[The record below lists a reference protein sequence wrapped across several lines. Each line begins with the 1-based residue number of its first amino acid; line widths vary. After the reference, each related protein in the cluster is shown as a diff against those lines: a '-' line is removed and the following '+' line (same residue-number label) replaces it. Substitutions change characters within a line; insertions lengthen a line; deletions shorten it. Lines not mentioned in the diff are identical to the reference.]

1 MVSISASSRQYLLA
15 LLDTQKQT
23 DLIAA
28 KMVEGKRVLSVSD
41 NAFSFYQAR
50 SFDYRQ
56 ANLTAVNEKVGTALK
71 TLTSADKGA
80 KGIKSELSKLEGL
93 LKDLTTNSGSN
104 ATTFQATGTNVAAN
118 VFNKAGTIA
127 APVNTQSGLVDT
139 ADSFSTA
146 ASIFRKAGVTSTTNL
161 NEIVGGAV
169 ADTDLKT
176 NDILSFKVGAKE
188 LFLKVVNTPPVQNQ
202 AGNTS
207 ATAIEVRSIFDIVSA
222 LNGKALNGTTDLAS
236 TALFDAADNVSAGWN
251 ATDGFMLSS
260 SSTANRTVGLSRN
273 AATVDFAKN
282 IFGGTSGTLI
292 PGTPPTAVTN
302 ISPPVAPGA
311 GSGRLRQG
319 DIIQVRVGDT
329 AGGGTQQSLF
339 LKVTKNFTGSFNGQ
353 RGDGLSAQPGGG
365 STGALEVRTIG
376 DIVNALNGRNTNNGA
391 LTGFNWGAGNVVSA
405 SFDSSK
411 ATTAL
416 ATGESRFSL
425 NSSTALQISLNRA
438 NTTDAAV
445 ASSVFGGTGT
455 LVGTGTGVTNFT
467 NQLTSAALEKR
478 ISVARVF
485 QASLEQVDNLT
496 NDATFGGN
504 NLLNSAGG
512 FNVDLSDAT
521 SAPTASTFQV
531 KLSSA
536 TDAVSLGFAAKVGG
550 VYQDGAQLNFNT
562 NALVNGALVK
572 TQSALARLE
581 GRQVEIDSLTDSLKT
596 RSDFN
601 NTVKSSLG
609 SASNDLTA
617 LDQAEATAQ
626 AQAVSFGNSVAT
638 KFLGTI
644 AQRSQ
649 QLLQLF

>member
-1 MVSISASSRQYLLA
+1 
-15 LLDTQKQT
+15 
-23 DLIAA
+23 
-28 KMVEGKRVLSVSD
+28 
-41 NAFSFYQAR
+41 
-50 SFDYRQ
+50 
-56 ANLTAVNEKVGTALK
+56 
-71 TLTSADKGA
+71 
-80 KGIKSELSKLEGL
+80 
-93 LKDLTTNSGSN
+93 
-104 ATTFQATGTNVAAN
+104 
-118 VFNKAGTIA
+118 
-127 APVNTQSGLVDT
+127 
-139 ADSFSTA
+139 
-146 ASIFRKAGVTSTTNL
+146 
-161 NEIVGGAV
+161 
-169 ADTDLKT
+169 
-176 NDILSFKVGAKE
+176 
-188 LFLKVVNTPPVQNQ
+188 
-202 AGNTS
+202 
-207 ATAIEVRSIFDIVSA
+207 
-222 LNGKALNGTTDLAS
+222 
-236 TALFDAADNVSAGWN
+236 
-251 ATDGFMLSS
+251 
-260 SSTANRTVGLSRN
+260 
-273 AATVDFAKN
+273 
-282 IFGGTSGTLI
+282 
-292 PGTPPTAVTN
+292 
-302 ISPPVAPGA
+302 
-311 GSGRLRQG
+311 
-319 DIIQVRVGDT
+319 
-329 AGGGTQQSLF
+329 
-339 LKVTKNFTGSFNGQ
+339 
-353 RGDGLSAQPGGG
+353 
-365 STGALEVRTIG
+365 
-376 DIVNALNGRNTNNGA
+376 
-391 LTGFNWGAGNVVSA
+391 
-405 SFDSSK
+405 
-411 ATTAL
+411 
-416 ATGESRFSL
+416 L